1 MKTILWD
8 ATRMSGGNDSIITK
22 AAKRMIQNEAVI
34 PQWAPS
40 LLLMQLNDL
49 LWRETNDIQIKK
61 LWEYLCTYC
70 YLPRL
75 ANKDVLENAI
85 RAGLDSPEYF
95 AFAAAFDGSRY
106 IDLKFNQHINAI
118 EHSGY
123 LVKTNIAQAQ
133 LAEEEKQRQQSV
145 QDDGD
150 IKPTNT
156 GSRDSVCPQPKRN
169 VADIPTPE
177 LPKNRRFYMTALLD
191 NTRINRD
198 VQRLMEEVISHLTSM
213 DGAQARI
220 SLEVDITVPNGLPH
234 QIVRTV
240 SENCQTLKVQSFG
253 FEE

>member
-1 MKTILWD
+1 
-8 ATRMSGGNDSIITK
+8 
-22 AAKRMIQNEAVI
+22 MIQNEAII

-75 ANKDVLENAI
+75 ANRDVLENAI
-85 RAGLDSPEYF
+85 HAGLDSSEYF

-106 IDLKFNQHINAI
+106 IDLKFKQRIGII
-118 EHSGY
+118 EQSGY
-123 LVKTNIAQAQ
+123 LVKTSVAQNQ
-133 LAEEEKQRQQSV
+133 LVEEEKQRQQLV
-145 QDDGD
+145 QDDGN

-156 GSRDSVCPQPKRN
+156 GGSRDSAYPQPKRN
-169 VADIPTPE
+169 DAGDVDTPTPE
-177 LPKNRRFYMTALLD
+177 PPKNRHFYMATLLD

-198 VQRLMEEVISHLTSM
+198 VQRLMEEVISHLTSV
-213 DGAQARI
+213 DGAQAKI
-220 SLEVDITVPNGLPH
+220 SLEVDVTIPNGLSH